1 MPEENVEQQAPAAAP
16 DSAAGSTPTPDPEP
30 EIRFASADTI
40 DQPDPGAAPD
50 DTDEASGQVPSYRL
64 REEST
69 RRREAEQ
76 ALNLVQQQNQ
86 LLANQVQQAQQ
97 YGQQQAPAAEP
108 DNQVDEIRRP
118 FGEDQDGQQA
128 YQAVRGVS
136 EHVARETVEGL
147 RSEIRSDLQN
157 ELDTKLGSVTASM
170 QMAEELAGMKAR
182 GLIDDTAEK
191 EIGRRMGNAIRQ
203 NSAWG
208 QQNNQR
214 HLLNQVWTDML
225 RNGEIKPT
233 TRPATPNG
241 GGTNPLQ
248 PGAPRVT
255 EQQLRDNNDVQ
266 LRDIQQRFPR
276 QFGKMTIEQLRD
288 LGGTMGTPQGQ
299 PQVAQPVTEMQQT
312 QPAFQRT
319 FVHTRDE
326 G

>member
-16 DSAAGSTPTPDPEP
+16 DSAAGNTPTPEPEP

-50 DTDEASGQVPSYRL
+50 DTSEASGQVPSFRL
-64 REEST
+64 REESA

-76 ALNLVQQQNQ
+76 ALQLVQQQNQ
-86 LLANQVQQAQQ
+86 LLAQQMQQ
-97 YGQQQAPAAEP
+97 QQQIQQQAPAADT
-108 DNQVDEIRRP
+108 DNPVDEIRRP
-118 FGEDQDGQQA
+118 FGEDHDGQQA

-147 RSEIRSDLQN
+147 RSEIRSELQN
-157 ELDTKLGSVTASM
+157 EFDTKLGSVTASM
-170 QMAEELAGMKAR
+170 QMAEELAGMKVR

-191 EIGRRMGNAIRQ
+191 EIGRRMGDAMRQ
-203 NSAWG
+203 NPAWG
-208 QQNNQR
+208 QQTNQR

-225 RNGEIKPT
+225 RSGEIKPT

-248 PGAPRVT
+248 PGAPRLT
-255 EQQLRDNNDVQ
+255 EQQLRDNNDAQ

-276 QFGKMTIEQLRD
+276 QFGKMSIEALRD
-288 LGGTMGTPQGQ
+288 LGGTMAGPQDQ
-299 PQVAQPVTEMQQT
+299 PQVGQPVTEMQQT

>member
-40 DQPDPGAAPD
+40 DQPDPGSEAPVG
-50 DTDEASGQVPSYRL
+50 DEGSGQVPSFRL
-64 REEST
+64 REESA

-76 ALNLVQQQNQ
+76 GYLLMQQQNQ
-86 LLANQVQQAQQ
+86 LLQNQLVQTQNQQ
-97 YGQQQAPAAEP
+97 PETPSTGEM
-108 DNQVDEIRRP
+108 DELQRP
-118 FGEDQDGQQA
+118 FGTDEDGQQA
-128 YQAVRGVS
+128 YQAVRGVAN
-136 EHVARETVEGL
+136 HVARETVDDL
-147 RSEIRSDLQN
+147 RGEIRQELQS
-157 ELDTKLGSVTASM
+157 EFDTKLGSVTASM

-191 EIGRRMGNAIRQ
+191 EISRRMGGAIRE
-203 NSAWG
+203 NPAWG
-208 QQNNQR
+208 QQSNQR

-225 RNGEIKPT
+225 RNGDIKPT

-255 EQQLRDNNDVQ
+255 EQQLRDNNDAQ